1 MDKAPLLMAKDLCVS
16 YSGIR
21 AVKSIG
27 FEVHAGEC
35 VSLIGS
41 NGAGKT
47 TTLKAL
53 TRLLPIE
60 RGELEFMGQSIVA
73 LSAWDLVS
81 KGVVMV
87 PEGRGVF
94 ARMSVQENLKMGAY
108 LRTQSKEV
116 ALDEERML
124 ALFPRLKVRRS
135 HLAGHLS
142 GGEQQMLAIARAL
155 MAKPTLLIL
164 DEPSMGLSPIMVEK
178 IFEVIGQLSKEGMSI
193 LLVEQNATQAL
204 MLAHRAYVIESG
216 LVSMSGLASDLLH
229 DPSVRQAYLGA

>member
-1 MDKAPLLMAKDLCVS
+1 MDKPPLLLAKDLCVS
-16 YSGIR
+16 YSGIQ

-53 TRLLPIE
+53 TRLLPLE
-60 RGELEFMGQSIVA
+60 RGQLEFMGQSIVPCA
-73 LSAWDLVS
+73 AWDLVA
-81 KGVVMV
+81 KGLVMV

-108 LRTQSKEV
+108 LRTATQEIE
-116 ALDEERML
+116 LDLERML
-124 ALFPRLKVRRS
+124 TLFPRLRDRLK

-178 IFEVIGQLSKEGMSI
+178 IFEVIGQLSKDGMSI

-216 LVSMSGLASDLLH
+216 LVTMSGLASDLLL

>member
-1 MDKAPLLMAKDLCVS
+1 MDKLPLLLAKDLCVS
-16 YSGIR
+16 YSGIQ

-53 TRLLPIE
+53 TRLLPLE
-60 RGELEFMGQSIVA
+60 RGKLEFMGQSIVPW
-73 LSAWDLVS
+73 SAWDLVA

-87 PEGRGVF
+87 PEGPGVF

-108 LRTQSKEV
+108 LRTAPKEID
-116 ALDEERML
+116 LDQEKML
-124 ALFPRLKVRRS
+124 TLFPRLRDRLK

-178 IFEVIGQLSKEGMSI
+178 IFEVIGQLSKDGMSI

-216 LVSMSGLASDLLH
+216 MVTMSGLASDLLL
-229 DPSVRQAYLGA
+229 DSSVRQAYLGA

>member
-1 MDKAPLLMAKDLCVS
+1 MDKPPLLLAKDLCVS
-16 YSGIR
+16 YSGIQ

-53 TRLLPIE
+53 TRLLPLE
-60 RGELEFMGQSIVA
+60 RGQLEFMGQSIVPC
-73 LSAWDLVS
+73 SAWDLVA
-81 KGVVMV
+81 KGIVMA

-108 LRTQSKEV
+108 LRTATQEIE
-116 ALDEERML
+116 LDLERML
-124 ALFPRLKVRRS
+124 TLFPRLRDRLK

-178 IFEVIGQLSKEGMSI
+178 IFEVIGQLSKDGMSI

-216 LVSMSGLASDLLH
+216 LVTMSGLASDLLL

>member
-1 MDKAPLLMAKDLCVS
+1 MDKLPLLLAKDLCVS
-16 YSGIR
+16 YSGIQ

-53 TRLLPIE
+53 TRLLPLE
-60 RGELEFMGQSIVA
+60 RGKLEFMGQSIVPW
-73 LSAWDLVS
+73 SAWDLVA

-87 PEGRGVF
+87 PEVRGVF

-108 LRTQSKEV
+108 LRTAPKEID
-116 ALDEERML
+116 LDQEKML
-124 ALFPRLKVRRS
+124 TLFPRLRDRLK

-178 IFEVIGQLSKEGMSI
+178 IFEVIGQLSKDGMSI

-216 LVSMSGLASDLLH
+216 MVTMSGLASDLLL
-229 DPSVRQAYLGA
+229 DSSVRQAYLGA

>member
-1 MDKAPLLMAKDLCVS
+1 MLLAKDLCVS
-16 YSGIR
+16 YSGIQ

-53 TRLLPIE
+53 TRLLPLE
-60 RGELEFMGQSIVA
+60 RGKLEFMGQSIVPW
-73 LSAWDLVS
+73 SAWDLVA

-108 LRTQSKEV
+108 LRTAPKEID
-116 ALDEERML
+116 LDQEKML
-124 ALFPRLKVRRS
+124 TLFPRLRDRLK

-178 IFEVIGQLSKEGMSI
+178 IFEVIGQLSKDGMSI

-216 LVSMSGLASDLLH
+216 MVTTSGLASDLLL
-229 DPSVRQAYLGA
+229 DSSVRQAYLGA

>member
-1 MDKAPLLMAKDLCVS
+1 M
-16 YSGIR
+16 
-21 AVKSIG
+21 
-27 FEVHAGEC
+27 
-35 VSLIGS
+35 
-41 NGAGKT
+41 
-47 TTLKAL
+47 KAL
-53 TRLLPIE
+53 TRLLPLE
-60 RGELEFMGQSIVA
+60 RGQLEFMGQSIVPC
-73 LSAWDLVS
+73 SAWDLVA
-81 KGVVMV
+81 KGIVMV

-108 LRTQSKEV
+108 LRTATQEIE
-116 ALDEERML
+116 LDLERML
-124 ALFPRLKVRRS
+124 TLFPRLRDRLK

-178 IFEVIGQLSKEGMSI
+178 IFEVIGQLSKDGMSI

-216 LVSMSGLASDLLH
+216 LVTMSGLASDLLL

>member
-1 MDKAPLLMAKDLCVS
+1 MLLAKDLCVS
-16 YSGIR
+16 YSGIQ

-53 TRLLPIE
+53 TRLLPLE
-60 RGELEFMGQSIVA
+60 RGKLEFMGQSIVPWT
-73 LSAWDLVS
+73 AWDLVA

-108 LRTQSKEV
+108 LRTAPKEID
-116 ALDEERML
+116 LDQEKML
-124 ALFPRLKVRRS
+124 TLFPRLRGRLK

-178 IFEVIGQLSKEGMSI
+178 IFEVIGQLSKDGMSI

-216 LVSMSGLASDLLH
+216 MVTMSGLASDLLL
-229 DPSVRQAYLGA
+229 DSSVRQAYLGA